1 MKKVLI
7 FLILL
12 VILASCSNTINK
24 ERTIISKENGNIIL
38 SYKGIEKFLNT
49 DKSWKNYEDNVL
61 RPFPTLKAIHDR
73 YIKYGFIDSSL
84 FISEVENYTDE
95 GFKPYLIGVNEE
107 KLIQLYDSV
116 IAKMDKILSPLD
128 STDLCYFLPYG
139 KDCFIQ
145 NVSGR
150 KTIYISIKYKIE
162 EMYLILVH
170 EYAHS
175 LHHQRRPK
183 ESTILSKWI
192 VEEGIASYIPTLISK
207 NYSIYEGLWM
217 MPKENVDWCI
227 SNEQRIIDSML
238 VDIDMGDMKTD
249 KKYRAGGEGFSN
261 PPKGFPEKTAYYM
274 GYRVIEECLKKGYT
288 LSDICSRNSKSVIE
302 MSYVFK
308 NK

>member
-1 MKKVLI
+1 MI
-7 FLILL
+7 FLISLAILL
-12 VILASCSNTINK
+12 SCSNTINK
-24 ERTIISKENGNIIL
+24 ESTIVSKKNGNIIL
-38 SYKGIEKFLNT
+38 SYKGIENFLNT
-49 DKSWKNYEDNVL
+49 DKSWGNYEETVL
-61 RPFPTLKAIHDR
+61 KPFPTLKAIHDR

-84 FISEVENYTDE
+84 FISEVKNYSNED
-95 GFKPYLIGVNEE
+95 FKPYLNGVNKEE
-107 KLIQLYDSV
+107 LIQLYDFV
-116 IAKMDKILSPLD
+116 IAKMDKMLSPID
-128 STDLCYFLPYG
+128 STDLCFFLPYG

-183 ESTILSKWI
+183 ESTNLAKWV
-192 VEEGIASYIPTLISK
+192 VEEGIASYIPTLLSTD
-207 NYSIYEGLWM
+207 YSIYEGLWM
-217 MPKENVDWCI
+217 MPKKNVDWCI
-227 SNEQRIIDSML
+227 SNEQRIIDSMY
-238 VDIDMGDMKTD
+238 VDIDMGDRKTD

-274 GYRVIEECLKKGYT
+274 RYRVIEECLKKGYT
-288 LSDICSRNSKSVIE
+288 LSDICNRNSKSVIE
-302 MSYVFK
+302 ISNVFK